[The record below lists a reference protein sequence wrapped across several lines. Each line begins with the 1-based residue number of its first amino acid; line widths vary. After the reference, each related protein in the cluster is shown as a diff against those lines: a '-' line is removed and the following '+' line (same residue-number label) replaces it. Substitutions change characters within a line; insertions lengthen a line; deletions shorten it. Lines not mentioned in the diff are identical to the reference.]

1 LDKAELDADTL
12 YSEKLF
18 AWQKA
23 VSAEAA
29 AKKAYDD
36 KKAAWDAV
44 VIKEAAAK
52 KSDADEKL
60 HQKAE
65 DAALT
70 AAKTAEEN
78 AIEAYNGSK
87 TNKDADA
94 SVNDTATNNS
104 KLKLYNTAK
113 TANDGFKK
121 AWDDQIAL
129 VATKKAVWDAAVQE
143 CTDVTKLYDDQV
155 ALVGAKDDSTVG
167 KKTYKSVKKAGTAI
181 AAGSAMQVT
190 YTPKGGS
197 ATTADV
203 LGIVLA
209 NAEIALAA
217 EIATTNTKLENSDEY
232 KAWKAKADDTVQFYK
247 LFKTAKDAN
256 DGYYFAGSTF
266 TGTLKAA
273 TGGAK
278 AFACE
283 TSTKGAEEAG

>member
-1 LDKAELDADTL
+1 L
-12 YSEKLF
+12 
-18 AWQKA
+18 
-23 VSAEAA
+23 
-29 AKKAYDD
+29 
-36 KKAAWDAV
+36 
-44 VIKEAAAK
+44 
-52 KSDADEKL
+52 L

-65 DAALT
+65 DYALAT
-70 AAKTAEEN
+70 ALSALQDAV
-78 AIEAYNGSK
+78 EAYNGSR
-87 TNKDADA
+87 TVPLDA
-94 SVNDTATNNS
+94 SANDSPGAGS

-113 TANDGFKK
+113 TANDALKK
-121 AWDDQIAL
+121 TWDDQIVTETTAQ
-129 VATKKAVWDAAVQE
+129 ANYDAAVVE
-143 CTDVTKLYDDQV
+143 CTDVTKLYTDQV
-155 ALVGAKDDSTVG
+155 ALVGAQDDSSLKG
-167 KKTYKSVKKAGTAI
+167 YKKVKKAGTA
-181 AAGSAMQVT
+181 ASGTDKQVT

-197 ATTADV
+197 AITTDV